1 MTLKSNQLY
10 EQLHNNIDT
19 ARESTIKNLYP
30 DDESYIYMETQGLL
44 FDQALSE
51 LRKKYKNM
59 YVHFENGQVLDYDEN
74 EDILIDRVLENNNYQ
89 DVFIEKL
96 S

>member
-10 EQLHNNIDT
+10 EQLHNSIGT
-19 ARESTIKNLYP
+19 VRESTIKNLYP
-30 DDESYIYMETQGLL
+30 DDKSYIYMETQGVL
-44 FDQALSE
+44 FDRALSE
-51 LRKKYKNM
+51 LRKKYNNM
-59 YVHFENGQVLDYDEN
+59 YVHFENGQVLDYDKN

-89 DVFIEKL
+89 DVFIEKV